1 MPHYKLIQSLFIAL
15 EIDNNEVSF
24 NFVSKLLAVLC
35 GCNDIFVR
43 WYIPG
48 PHFSKLPITLRTE
61 PENYFMCTI
70 FLFNSCTIFS
80 DSEA

>member
-15 EIDNNEVSF
+15 EIDNNEVSLNYF
-24 NFVSKLLAVLC
+24 SKLLAVLC

-48 PHFSKLPITLRTE
+48 PHFSKLPMMYGAQKLFYVHHILV
-61 PENYFMCTI
+61 PINSFTI
-70 FLFNSCTIFS
+70 FI
-80 DSEA
+80 DSET